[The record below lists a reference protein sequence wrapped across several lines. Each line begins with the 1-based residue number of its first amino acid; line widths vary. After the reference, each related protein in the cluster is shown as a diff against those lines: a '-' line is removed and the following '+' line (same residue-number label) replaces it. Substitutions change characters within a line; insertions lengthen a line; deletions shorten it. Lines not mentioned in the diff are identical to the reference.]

1 MNTITNFRDR
11 FVKAYLAFGTILI
24 STMFNVDKVLADTS
38 GVKLS
43 DIVDTEAFQGSA
55 RWLDK
60 FNFIGGILNFII
72 TAVCFIGLVTVV
84 FQMLL
89 TVLYFGNRSFWDNT
103 HDIKT
108 QNAGSQLFG
117 KATPFGLGGY
127 LKEFV
132 MPTKTS
138 GLDSIFALIYIV
150 IPDIKEYSEM
160 GSNRDSKLN
169 DDDSITT
176 WLLKTSGKK
185 IILLL
190 LLSMGWN
197 GSLMKCYM
205 MIVDGL
211 GVAANRVASYN
222 SEALVNNILNAGDN
236 FDFTLGSSG
245 KGADVVQGEVASKMY
260 KAVLAELGDENQSR
274 DIKQTVGKNIESIVA
289 SQMNAESIRQ
299 SLVAGGYIEESYEL
313 TDGDWKSVKAS
324 IVSSSS
330 SNTDMGRISV
340 DMNNIVGSYKGS
352 YLNKTM
358 YMNIQFSLKTKAPV
372 HNYLEV
378 S

>member
-24 STMFNVDKVLADTS
+24 NIMFSTDIVLADTG

-60 FNFIGGILNFII
+60 FNFIGGVLNFII
-72 TAVCFIGLVTVV
+72 TSVCIIGLVTVA

-127 LKEFV
+127 LKEFI

-205 MIVDGL
+205 MIVDGI
-211 GVAANRVASYN
+211 GVAANRVATYN

-299 SLVAGGYIEESYEL
+299 SLIAGGYIEESYEL